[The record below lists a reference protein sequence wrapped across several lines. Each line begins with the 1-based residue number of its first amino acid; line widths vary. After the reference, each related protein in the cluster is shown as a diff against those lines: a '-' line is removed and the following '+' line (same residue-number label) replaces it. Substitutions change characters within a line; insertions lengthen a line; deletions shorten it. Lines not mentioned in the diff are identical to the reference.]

1 VSYRTPL
8 DTAFPDLAPTSLAQR
23 TQSEQSAEMAGT
35 PSEDEIMAAI
45 AASGYL
51 MEQEVAT
58 QFEGRGMHVRTN
70 VAFQDSEEGTSREI
84 DVTAITRV
92 AVDEDAKVGALVEVL
107 VECKNSSNPF
117 VFIARPKNEADRRST
132 PEEFVFPYEYK
143 MTKDLGA
150 GRSMR
155 RTFPAFKHLGFDKV
169 FDAHVRP
176 WKAVQFC
183 RIDRKGKGW
192 HANHGGL
199 YDAIFYPMVKA
210 LTARRK
216 GRPKASR
223 PEDWRY
229 IWLYFP
235 LVVTSGDL
243 FLIDTSADNLRPEP
257 VDHVSFQR
265 ELKSAKLSGSF
276 MVTFVRQQA
285 LEKFMTDVVDPLS
298 ELCRDLIERRLGFLK
313 ETDLPWVE

>member
-1 VSYRTPL
+1 
-8 DTAFPDLAPTSLAQR
+8 
-23 TQSEQSAEMAGT
+23 MAGS
-35 PSEDEIMAAI
+35 PSEEEIMAAI
-45 AASGYL
+45 EASGYL

-58 QFEGRGMHVRTN
+58 QLERSGLHVRTN
-70 VAFQDSEEGTSREI
+70 VAFEGSEEEKSREI

-92 AVDEDAKVGALVEVL
+92 AVDETEKVGALVELL
-107 VECKNSSNPF
+107 VECKNTANPF
-117 VFIARPKNEADRRST
+117 VFIARPKNEADRRRT

-143 MTKDLGA
+143 MSKDLGG
-150 GRSMR
+150 GRSTYR
-155 RTFPAFKHLGFDKV
+155 PFPPFNHLGFDKV
-169 FDAHVRP
+169 FDAHVKP

-183 RIDRKGKGW
+183 RIDRQGKGW

-199 YDAIFYPMVKA
+199 YDAIFYPMAKA
-210 LTARRK
+210 LNARRK
-216 GRPKASR
+216 ERPKPTRA
-223 PEDWRY
+223 EDWHY

-243 FLIDTSADNLRPEP
+243 FLIDASAEAPRPEP

-285 LEKFMTDVVDPLS
+285 LESFMADVVDPLS
-298 ELCRDLIERRLGFLK
+298 TLCRDLIENRLAFMREK
-313 ETDLPWVE
+313 DLPWVD

>member
-1 VSYRTPL
+1 
-8 DTAFPDLAPTSLAQR
+8 
-23 TQSEQSAEMAGT
+23 MAGS

-45 AASGYL
+45 EASGYL

-58 QFEGRGMHVRTN
+58 HLERRGMHVRTN
-70 VAFQDSEEGTSREI
+70 VAFEDAEEGKSREI
-84 DVTAITRV
+84 DVTSITRV
-92 AVDEDAKVGALVEVL
+92 AVDEEAKIGALVELL

-117 VFIARPKNEADRRST
+117 VFIARPKNEADRRSQ

-143 MTKDLGA
+143 MTKQLGA
-150 GRSMR
+150 GRSTH
-155 RTFPAFKHLGFDKV
+155 RTFPAFNHLGFDKV

-183 RIDRKGKGW
+183 RVDRNGKGW

-199 YDAIFYPMVKA
+199 YDAIFYPMAKA
-210 LTARRK
+210 LNARRK
-216 GRPKASR
+216 ERPKGAR

-235 LVVTSGDL
+235 LVVTSGEL
-243 FLIDTSADNLRPEP
+243 FLIDTSADEPRPEP
-257 VDHVSFQR
+257 VDYVSFQR

-285 LEKFMTDVVDPLS
+285 LEKFMAEVVDPLA
-298 ELCRDLIERRLGFLK
+298 ELSRDLIERRLTFLK
-313 ETDLPWVE
+313 NTELPWVE